1 MCHKCHL
8 LNSTF
13 LRFFLENQMKKFRK
27 WLLFLEMGVKSSS
40 MDWKFEKSLNM
51 HKLSDIAPLWQVFIF
66 IKCPVTTS
74 INIFNDHSPFSSHSH
89 PKIVSHFIKIFSELQ
104 NIFQLLNDFID
115 CWRGRWTIFKHWKQF
130 KRLVKLS
137 SK

>member
-1 MCHKCHL
+1 MSFVKF
-8 LNSTF
+8 N
-13 LRFFLENQMKKFRK
+13 FFEIFSWKSNEEIQKMI
-27 WLLFLEMGVKSSS
+27 LFLELGVKSSS